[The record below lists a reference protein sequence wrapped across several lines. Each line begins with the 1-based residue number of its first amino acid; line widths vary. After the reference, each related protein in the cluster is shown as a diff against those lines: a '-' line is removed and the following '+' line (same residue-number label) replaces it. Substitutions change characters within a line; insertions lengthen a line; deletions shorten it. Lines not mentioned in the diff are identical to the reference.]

1 MPGNTALGNS
11 TGAYV
16 AAIGLADDADAFV
29 RIVTARL
36 HDYDFQVVEIED
48 IEMFDKRSG
57 RFKVDP
63 EVTSMAASLDMENP
77 IALATFHAY
86 KK

>member
-1 MPGNTALGNS
+1 MPGNTAIGNS

-16 AAIGLADDADAFV
+16 AAVGLADDVDAFV
-29 RIVTARL
+29 QIVTARL
-36 HDYDFQVVEIED
+36 HDYDFQVVELED
-48 IEMFDKRSG
+48 IEMFDKRSA

-63 EVTSMAASLDMENP
+63 EIASMAASLNMENP